1 MGEIITAVLLVSILW
16 ILWDMAKMFLRE
28 KPDMPDGSA
37 MREPGRQRLN
47 QYAEAFERLSE
58 TFLKLPEGRAEPEKE
73 DMEQI
78 LANVSCRVCENCA
91 SRSWCYREHPKELK
105 DRAWEQLKSLGNDE
119 AENYFLDICETPE
132 LMVEELSVEMR
143 LFRQELLFQS
153 RLSESREILMD
164 QFREI
169 AEVIRRAAGSIYEIS
184 RVEPSEKHQIETQMR
199 LHGISIRELW
209 KVEQQNGRRE
219 LYITMKALGKKRCI
233 GVKKAAACLSG
244 VCGEP
249 MVQARDSRMIIN
261 HDYNTVMFQQA
272 PSYTM
277 LCGAARVTRDGEVV
291 SGDNFSVLHKDS
303 GQMILS
309 ISDGMGS
316 GPEAGAE
323 SSRAIELME
332 QFLNAGFDKETS
344 IRMIHSVMLLKESR
358 CFSTMDLAA
367 VDLYTGECEF
377 LKVGAS
383 TTFLKRGGFVETISS
398 TSMPMGILGRI
409 DYEQSRK
416 KLHAG
421 DFLIMVS
428 DGILEAFDTE
438 DAEEILKELILHE
451 RTDNAG
457 EMAKRILDHVL
468 QLQKNK
474 AADDMTVLVGGLW
487 RR

>member
-1 MGEIITAVLLVSILW
+1 
-16 ILWDMAKMFLRE
+16 
-28 KPDMPDGSA
+28 
-37 MREPGRQRLN
+37 
-47 QYAEAFERLSE
+47 
-58 TFLKLPEGRAEPEKE
+58 
-73 DMEQI
+73 
-78 LANVSCRVCENCA
+78 
-91 SRSWCYREHPKELK
+91 
-105 DRAWEQLKSLGNDE
+105 
-119 AENYFLDICETPE
+119 
-132 LMVEELSVEMR
+132 
-143 LFRQELLFQS
+143 
-153 RLSESREILMD
+153 
-164 QFREI
+164 
-169 AEVIRRAAGSIYEIS
+169 
-184 RVEPSEKHQIETQMR
+184 
-199 LHGISIRELW
+199 
-209 KVEQQNGRRE
+209 
-219 LYITMKALGKKRCI
+219 
-233 GVKKAAACLSG
+233 
-244 VCGEP
+244 
-249 MVQARDSRMIIN
+249 
-261 HDYNTVMFQQA
+261 
-272 PSYTM
+272 
-277 LCGAARVTRDGEVV
+277 
-291 SGDNFSVLHKDS
+291 
-303 GQMILS
+303 
-309 ISDGMGS
+309 
-316 GPEAGAE
+316 
-323 SSRAIELME
+323 
-332 QFLNAGFDKETS
+332 
-344 IRMIHSVMLLKESR
+344 MLLKESR